1 MIDQKIKV
9 IIADDHVLIREGI
22 KQILEL
28 EKGVTVIGQAGNGED
43 AISIAQELKPDIILL
58 DINMPKLNGIETLRR
73 FKDLGIKTRVIILTI
88 HEEKEYILETMKLGA
103 SGYMLKDSDADSL
116 IQGIKDVANGKK
128 YIQSSVEDLVAV
140 SNEPD
145 IEKNKE
151 LKKIE
156 LLTRRE
162 YEVLLL
168 IAEGLNNKNIGTRL
182 FISEKTVKN
191 HVSNILKKLEL
202 KDRVQ
207 AAIFAYKNNI
217 KTLLDSCRM

>member
-1 MIDQKIKV
+1 MIDEKIKV

-28 EKGVTVIGQAGNGED
+28 EKTIAVIGQAGNGED
-43 AISIAQELKPDIILL
+43 AINIAQELEPDIILL
-58 DINMPKLNGIETLRR
+58 DINMPKINGIETLRR
-73 FKDLGIKTRVIILTI
+73 FKDLGIKTKVIILTI

-116 IQGIKDVANGKK
+116 IQGIKDVANGKE
-128 YIQSSVEDLVAV
+128 YIQSSVEHLVTV
-140 SNEPD
+140 SGEVN
-145 IEKNKE
+145 IEQDKE
-151 LKKIE
+151 LEKIN
-156 LLTRRE
+156 LLTKRE

-168 IAEGLNNKNIGTRL
+168 IAEGLNNKDIGTRL

-202 KDRVQ
+202 NDRVQ

-217 KTLLDSCRM
+217 KTL